1 MKSLKQFVY
10 ETLEQKGYI
19 TDTDVYKFTGNVNSL
34 VTAEEYR
41 RSFKRLERDRDFAR
55 KTGKIIACEKGHRAY
70 YVEFER
76 GMYKVGK
83 EFYLET
89 KNKLDEE
96 WEIYTSANTFLYNG
110 YKLYNIKKMSNLSGH
125 EIRANYDVGGETK
138 LGNFYKKDLVIKAL
152 D

>member
-10 ETLEQKGYI
+10 ETLEEKGYI
-19 TDTDVYKFTGNVNSL
+19 TDTDVFKFTNNENSL
-34 VTAEEYR
+34 ISAEEYK
-41 RSFKRLERDRDFAR
+41 RSFKRLERDRDFA
-55 KTGKIIACEKGHRAY
+55 KKEGNITACEKGHRAY

-89 KNKLDEE
+89 KKKLDDE
-96 WEIYTSANTFLYNG
+96 WKAYTSRNTFLYNG
-110 YKLYNIKKMSNLSGH
+110 YKLYNIKKISNLSGN
-125 EIRANYDVGGETK
+125 EIRANYDIDGKTN